1 MRNLLDERVPSR
13 LRRELSG
20 HDVRTV
26 PEIGWAAKENGQLLA
41 LAASAFDVF
50 MTADQKLSYQQNVAK
65 LDIAVIVLVA
75 RRTKIEFLRPLMP
88 DVQQAL
94 TEIRSG
100 EVRRIGV

>member
-1 MRNLLDERVPSR
+1 M
-13 LRRELSG
+13 
-20 HDVRTV
+20 
-26 PEIGWAAKENGQLLA
+26 GWAAKENGQLLA